1 MGQACRGEFTS
12 PESTGRRKAA
22 PTKIRRGGRPIRC
35 SCLIHEA
42 VQWPDKSGNYN
53 KNVKTVHEQITRS
66 PEETRVLGKK
76 IGRKLREGD
85 VVALIGELGAGKTC
99 LAQGLGWGL
108 GVDPNLYLTSP
119 SFTLIREYH
128 GRLRVYHIDLYRL
141 NSIEEVYELGFE
153 EYFYGSG
160 VTIVEWADRIETLL
174 PPEHVRIEIGVV
186 SENER
191 QIKLLYPRD

>member
-1 MGQACRGEFTS
+1 MTR
-12 PESTGRRKAA
+12 
-22 PTKIRRGGRPIRC
+22 TK
-35 SCLIHEA
+35 
-42 VQWPDKSGNYN
+42 QM
-53 KNVKTVHEQITRS
+53 EQITRS
-66 PEETRVLGKK
+66 PEETQALGEK

-99 LAQGLGWGL
+99 LTQGLGLGL

-119 SFTLIREYH
+119 SFTLIKEYR

-141 NSIEEVYELGFE
+141 NSIKEVYELGFE

-174 PPEHVRIEIGVV
+174 PPEHVRIEIEVV

-191 QIKLLYPRD
+191 RIKLTGQACLTPTSEKNK

>member
-1 MGQACRGEFTS
+1 M
-12 PESTGRRKAA
+12 
-22 PTKIRRGGRPIRC
+22 
-35 SCLIHEA
+35 
-42 VQWPDKSGNYN
+42 
-53 KNVKTVHEQITRS
+53 KTAHEQITRS
-66 PEETRVLGKK
+66 PEETRALGEK

-99 LAQGLGWGL
+99 LTQGLGWGL
-108 GVDPNLYLTSP
+108 GVDPKLYLTSP
-119 SFTLIREYH
+119 SFTLIKEYR

-153 EYFYGSG
+153 EYFYGRG

-174 PPEHVRIEIGVV
+174 PPEHVRIEIGIV

-191 QIKLLYPRD
+191 QIRIHTRD

>member
-1 MGQACRGEFTS
+1 MPGT
-12 PESTGRRKAA
+12 
-22 PTKIRRGGRPIRC
+22 
-35 SCLIHEA
+35 
-42 VQWPDKSGNYN
+42 
-53 KNVKTVHEQITRS
+53 VKTVQERITRR
-66 PEETRVLGKK
+66 PEETRALGEK

-99 LAQGLGWGL
+99 LTQGLGWGL
-108 GVDPNLYLTSP
+108 GVDPKLYLTSP
-119 SFTLIREYH
+119 SFTLIKEYR

-153 EYFYGSG
+153 EYFYGRG

-174 PPEHVRIEIGVV
+174 PPEHVRIEIGIV

-191 QIKLLYPRD
+191 QIRIHTRD

>member
-1 MGQACRGEFTS
+1 MNGYSER
-12 PESTGRRKAA
+12 
-22 PTKIRRGGRPIRC
+22 
-35 SCLIHEA
+35 
-42 VQWPDKSGNYN
+42 QWIVNRN
-53 KNVKTVHEQITRS
+53 ERITRS
-66 PEETRVLGKK
+66 PEETRALGEE

-99 LAQGLGWGL
+99 LTQGLGWGL
-108 GVDPNLYLTSP
+108 GVDPKLYLTSP
-119 SFTLIREYH
+119 SFTLIKEYR

-174 PPEHVRIEIGVV
+174 PPEHVRIEIGIV

-191 QIKLLYPRD
+191 NIKLTGQACPSR